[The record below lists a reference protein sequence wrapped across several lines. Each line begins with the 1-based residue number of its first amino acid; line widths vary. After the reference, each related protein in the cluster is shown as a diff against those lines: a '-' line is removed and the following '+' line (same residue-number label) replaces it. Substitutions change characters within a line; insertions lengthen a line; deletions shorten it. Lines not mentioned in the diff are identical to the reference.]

1 MQDKRTWR
9 TSSHSGGQGNCVEVA
24 IDTPGRV
31 SVRDSKN
38 RGAAELT
45 FSHQAWHQFTSSV
58 KQARFPGYLDQIRT
72 R

>member
-1 MQDKRTWR
+1 MQDKRPWR

-24 IDTPGRV
+24 IDIPGRV

-45 FSHQAWHQFTSSV
+45 FSHQAWHEFTNAV
-58 KQARFPGYLDQIRT
+58 KLARISG
-72 R
+72 